1 MTEGIAQKFV
11 ITKRYSRK
19 ITQNFQSWDFS
30 SELSTEVEVKS
41 SQELIDANNKLF
53 AQVKWLCEKDI
64 ENTFPQETTT
74 GE

>member
-11 ITKRYSRK
+11 ITKRYARK

-30 SELSTEVEVKS
+30 SELSVEIEVKS
-41 SQELIDANNKLF
+41 SLELIEANDKLF

-64 ENTFPQETTT
+64 EVAFPT
-74 GE
+74 GA

>member
-11 ITKRYSRK
+11 ITKRYARK

-30 SELSTEVEVKS
+30 SELSVEIEVKS
-41 SQELIDANNKLF
+41 SLELIDANDKLF

-64 ENTFPQETTT
+64 EVAFPTPT
-74 GE
+74 GA